1 MERRRILLV
10 DDNPNDVELA
20 LNALQDR
27 EAEVEVAASGA
38 EALAALHGRPLPDL
52 ILLDLNMPQMDG
64 LAVLDQIRGA
74 PATCRIPVVIL
85 STSGEERDVAD
96 CYAHG
101 ATAYVV
107 KPMDFG
113 QFRCAL
119 RTITDFWARLNVRPR
134 LR

>member
-27 EAEVEVAASGA
+27 EAEVEVAASGP
-38 EALAALHGRPLPDL
+38 EALAALRGGRLPDL
-52 ILLDLNMPQMDG
+52 ILLDLKMPQMDG
-64 LAVLDQIRGA
+64 LAVLDQIRGG
-74 PATCRIPVVIL
+74 PATREIPVVML
-85 STSGEERDVAD
+85 STSGEDRDVAD

-113 QFRCAL
+113 QFGSAL

>member
-10 DDNPNDVELA
+10 DDNPHDVELA
-20 LNALQDR
+20 LDALQDR
-27 EAEVEVAASGA
+27 GAEVEVAASGP
-38 EALAALHGRPLPDL
+38 EALAALCGAKLPDL
-52 ILLDLNMPQMDG
+52 ILLDLKMPQMDG
-64 LAVLDQIRGA
+64 LAVLDQIRSRS
-74 PATCRIPVVIL
+74 ATRDLPVVML

-113 QFRCAL
+113 QFRAAL
-119 RTITDFWARLNVRPR
+119 RTITDFWAQLNVRPR